1 MKTYSAIL
9 AGILTAPLSMLGD
22 PLTADQDL
30 TQSTQST
37 KDTYQSQQE
46 QSDSKRT
53 ANANTKVET
62 KMLNEQVVTASGYS
76 QNIKEAQLALA

>member
-30 TQSTQST
+30 TQST

-62 KMLNEQVVTASGYS
+62 NA
-76 QNIKEAQLALA
+76 